1 MRDPVKIIQRNDR
14 LKNGYIIRFEI
25 GMILSLLALISATKL
40 NIQPSE
46 SEMVMEIERQ
56 EIVHIEEVVQTR
68 QEIRVPAPPKPM
80 IPIAVPNDEIIENEI
95 INLDAELRLDDY
107 IELPPAPP
115 AMPDVDEEIEE
126 EVFVVVEQMPELV
139 GGLQSVQKLI
149 RYPQMAVMA
158 GIEGRVIV
166 QFVIDQEGNVKDPVV
181 VRGIG
186 GGCDEEALRAVKQAK
201 FIPGRQRGKP
211 VQVRYSL
218 PISFSLTDAQKN

>member
-1 MRDPVKIIQRNDR
+1 MRDPVKIINRNDS
-14 LKNGYIIRFEI
+14 LKNSYIIRFEI
-25 GMILSLLALISATKL
+25 GIILSLLAFISATKL

-46 SEMVMEIERQ
+46 SDTLMDIERQ

-68 QEIRVPAPPKPM
+68 QETRVPAPPKPV

-107 IELPPAPP
+107 IEIPPAPP
-115 AMPDVDEEIEE
+115 AMPEMEEEIEE
-126 EVFVVVEQMPELV
+126 EIFVVVEQMPELI
-139 GGLQSVQKLI
+139 GGLQSIQKLI
-149 RYPQMAVMA
+149 RYPQMAIMA

-166 QFVIDQEGNVKDPVV
+166 QFVIDQNGNVRDPVV

-186 GGCDEEALRAVKQAK
+186 GGCDEEAIRAVKQAK
-201 FIPGRQRGKP
+201 FVPGRQRGKP

-218 PISFSLTDAQKN
+218 PITFSLTDAK